1 MTTLTAA
8 EREAALRQVTAMD
21 TMNTAL
27 SMSKGGS
34 ARRYVPIIRNGNEIW
49 VAVNPITNTVSA
61 DVPQPDPGRQVLC
74 SGEGNYGNTC
84 YCYAD
89 QLPISIIC
97 TLIFTVISAL
107 VFTPLSL
114 LCCILMFQHLR
125 KVRKLTNFVKL
136 STLAIVIL
144 TIATTCRLLF
154 SLREFVSQSKSA
166 SNSLVYFFTH
176 LAS

>member
-34 ARRYVPIIRNGNEIW
+34 ARRYVPIIRNGDEIW
-49 VAVNPITNTVSA
+49 VAVNPVTNSVSA

-89 QLPISIIC
+89 QLPVSIIC

-114 LCCILMFQHLR
+114 LCCIPMLQHPR
-125 KVRKLTNFVKL
+125 KVRKLTNFVK
-136 STLAIVIL
+136 
-144 TIATTCRLLF
+144 
-154 SLREFVSQSKSA
+154 
-166 SNSLVYFFTH
+166 
-176 LAS
+176 